1 MYELSVA
8 AMEAR
13 ARRASKRVGLSALKR
28 KWRIG
33 TVDNR
38 GGFQLLDP
46 YSNRIVAGSR
56 FDLTAED
63 VIKYCRALQ

>member
-1 MYELSVA
+1 MKQVSVA
-8 AMEAR
+8 AMEAQ
-13 ARRASKRVGLSALKR
+13 ARRASKRAGFSALKR
-28 KWRIG
+28 RWRIG

-63 VIKYCRALQ
+63 VIQYCRALQ

>member
-1 MYELSVA
+1 MEQASEV

-13 ARRASKRVGLSALKR
+13 ARRASKRAGLSALKR
-28 KWRIG
+28 RWRIG

-46 YSNRIVAGSR
+46 CSNRIVAGSR
-56 FDLTAED
+56 FELTAED
-63 VIKYCRALQ
+63 VIQYCRALQ